1 MITPSVDV
9 RDVFCLYPTPKG
21 HVAALRGLTLHV
33 DAGER
38 VVVHGPNGAGKT
50 SLLRLIAGD
59 QPASAGQVQVCGVDL
74 LGASAGDRD
83 RLRSTR
89 IGMVEQRHG
98 RSLRPE
104 LSVVDN
110 VALQLRMA
118 GASARSAR
126 RQARQALSDLGLT
139 VLAGRRGDQLSGG
152 EAQRVAVCAAIAH
165 HPSLLL
171 ADEPTG
177 ELDRGSAEAV
187 YALLRTASETTG
199 AALVLV
205 SHDIQAAQVADRVV
219 RIRDGRLSEQWSPGD
234 ADRETLVVDDRG
246 WVRLPEPL
254 RRAAGIDGGVRASGS
269 VDRIVLDRAGAPV
282 AALSDPVLVA
292 AANPAPGA
300 AIASAAEVT
309 IDRADRRVLDRVSIA
324 VPAAALTVV
333 QGRSGS
339 GKTTLLRLLCG
350 LDRPDSGRVDVLGRS
365 LAGLDRAALA
375 HLRRDALAL
384 AGQDQAVITELD
396 VISNLELVRRI
407 RNLPPDP
414 IRVANSMAAL
424 GLTPL
429 AHRRT
434 QVLSGG
440 EQQRVAVARVLVA
453 EPRLA
458 VFDEPTSQQDEA
470 NAQRIVA
477 ALLTL
482 ARSGAAVITASHDPV
497 LINAADQLVSLG

>member
-1 MITPSVDV
+1 MTTPAVDA

-21 HVAALRGLTLHV
+21 QVAALRGLTLRV
-33 DAGER
+33 EAGER
-38 VVVHGPNGAGKT
+38 VVIHGPNGAGKT
-50 SLLRLIAGD
+50 SLLRLITGD
-59 QPASAGQVQVCGVDL
+59 RPASAGQVQVCGVDL
-74 LGASAGDRD
+74 LGAGDGTRD
-83 RLRSTR
+83 RLRAKQ
-89 IGMVEQRHG
+89 IGLVEQRHG

-118 GASARSAR
+118 GTGARPAR
-126 RQARQALSDLGLT
+126 ALARKALAELGLDA
-139 VLAGRRGDQLSGG
+139 LANRRGDQLSGG

-165 HPSLLL
+165 RPDLLL

-177 ELDRGSAEAV
+177 ELDRASADAV

-205 SHDIQAAQVADRVV
+205 SHDIQAAQVAQRVV
-219 RIRDGRLSEQWSPGD
+219 RIRDGRLSEQWTPGD
-234 ADRETLVVDDRG
+234 AGRETLVVDDRG

-254 RRAAGIDGGVRASGS
+254 RRNAGIDTGVLAHGS
-269 VDRIVLDRAGAPV
+269 TAGITLDRVGPPIAVTADPVV
-282 AALSDPVLVA
+282 AAG
-292 AANPAPGA
+292 ANPAPGA
-300 AIASAAEVT
+300 PVATATEVT
-309 IDRADRRVLDRVSIA
+309 VDRADRRVLDRVTVA

-333 QGRSGS
+333 RGRSGS

-350 LDRPDSGRVDVLGRS
+350 LDRPDSGAVQVAGTD
-365 LAGLDRAALA
+365 LADLDRAALA
-375 HLRRDALAL
+375 RLRRDTLAL

-396 VISNLELVRRI
+396 VQANLELVRRI
-407 RNLPPDP
+407 RSLPPDP
-414 IRVANSMAAL
+414 DLVAASLAAL
-424 GLTPL
+424 GLTAL
-429 AHRRT
+429 ALRRT

-453 EPRLA
+453 QPALA

-477 ALLTL
+477 ALLTA
-482 ARSGAAVITASHDPV
+482 ARAGTAVIAASHDPV
-497 LINAADQLVSLG
+497 LVDAADQLITLG